1 MRMILSIIFIVG
13 IFSAPIWI
21 PLVEPKTS
29 KPNKT
34 EKDNKS
40 TINREKY
47 KRPTN
52 TQYGIN
58 NLVKLFNKQITI
70 AETNIYTK
78 PTINSTVAGYF
89 PAYTKVEIKSVSQ
102 SWASVEVSIDNS
114 PTMTGYI
121 EKKYL
126 ELDNGRMNSY
136 SYSNTYDYTVSGDG
150 VYGDVFM
157 DDEEGSGTLYDDDGN
172 ELDVD
177 VYWTGYGEL
186 EAIDQNGDN
195 YILEVE

>member
-1 MRMILSIIFIVG
+1 MKTILSIIFLAF
-13 IFSAPIWI
+13 IFSAPIWM

-29 KPNKT
+29 KPNKP
-34 EKDNKS
+34 EKDDKT
-40 TINREKY
+40 TINKEKY
-47 KRPTN
+47 RRTTN

-58 NLVKLFNKQITI
+58 NLSKLFNKQITI

-78 PTINSTVAGYF
+78 PTTNSSIAGYF

-114 PTMTGYI
+114 PAITGYI

-126 ELDNGRMNSY
+126 ELDNGRTNSY
-136 SYSNTYDYTVSGDG
+136 SYSNTYDYSVSGDG
-150 VYGDVFM
+150 VYGDVFV
-157 DDEEGSGTLYDDDGN
+157 DEDGGSGTVYDDDGN
-172 ELDVD
+172 ELEVD

-186 EAIDQNGDN
+186 EAIDQNGDS
-195 YILEVE
+195 YILEVD